1 MHVDDFRQL
10 ELREAENVMLAHE
23 AHLTHLQLTQ
33 TPTREQ
39 DEHYAEGKEM
49 WAALQEMRVEA
60 GTLPQPQQTGTPGVT
75 PADMERMINDAVSRL
90 LVNQPAGSPVAT
102 NFGGDDTANDTEQ
115 EDNG

>member
-1 MHVDDFRQL
+1 MHVDDFKQL
-10 ELREAENVMLAHE
+10 ELREAESVMLAHE

-49 WAALQEMRVEA
+49 WTALQEMRVEA
-60 GTLPQPQQTGTPGVT
+60 GTLPPPQQTSTPGVT

-90 LVNQPAGSPVAT
+90 LVNQPAGAGAAT
-102 NFGGDDTANDTEQ
+102 NFGGDNTANDTGQ
-115 EDNG
+115 ENNE